1 MLVNNMKQ
9 PLHERNFVENKIF
22 WKRIFNKSSK
32 SQQYFFIRLQSFL
45 MHKAFK
51 SKRDLALMTS
61 LSSGYETHSKTFFL
75 IIFYLTKFDDLIWSS
90 FWVIQKLYLQIYASQ
105 FMTSSIIPFPF
116 DVLNL
121 ISVERYKWNYKILNI
136 LRIKRAFLMK

>member
-1 MLVNNMKQ
+1 MEKKLVADSFLILVDNMKQ

-45 MHKAFK
+45 MHKTFK

-75 IIFYLTKFDDLIWSS
+75 IIFYLIKSDDLIWSS
-90 FWVIQKLYLQIYASQ
+90 FWVIPKAPSATLCKPVHD
-105 FMTSSIIPFPF
+105 SI
-116 DVLNL
+116 NYS
-121 ISVERYKWNYKILNI
+121 ISIWR
-136 LRIKRAFLMK
+136 F